1 MKQNKMPLRYKHTEL
16 WIIPQEW
23 EVLHFGDVLDRL
35 SNGLTYDVTNSEG
48 YPVTRIETI
57 SAGEIDYSKVG
68 HILNSEGYEHYKM
81 CKGDILYSHINSIS
95 QIGKVAYYDGD
106 KELYHGMNLLLLRA
120 NNKVEKRYLYYYL
133 LTEHAKHIAQT
144 IAKPAVNQASISTG
158 DLRKI
163 KIPVPP
169 VEEQRK
175 IAEIL
180 GVWDKAIELQTRLVD
195 KLELLKRAL
204 MQRLLTGRL
213 RLPGFSDP
221 WQKVKLGNIGYV
233 YNGLSGKNKSDF
245 EDGNAR
251 FITYMNVFANW
262 HINDYMLGTVRVN
275 PDEKQN
281 TVQYGDIFFTVSS
294 ETPDEVGMASVLLQ
308 ELQNTYLNSFCFGFR
323 LYDFETLSP
332 DFAAY
337 YFRTFGFRKKMYV
350 IAQGSTRYNISK
362 SEVLNINISI
372 PSLAEQTAIAE
383 VLSTADKEIEL
394 AKAKL
399 AAYRTQKRGLMQQ
412 LLTGKK
418 RVK

>member
-1 MKQNKMPLRYKHTEL
+1 MLNGYKHTEL
-16 WIIPQEW
+16 GIIPQEW
-23 EVLHFGDVLDRL
+23 EVLQFGDVLERL
-35 SNGLTYDVTNSEG
+35 SNGLTYDVSNAEG

-68 HILNSEGYEHYKM
+68 HILNSEGCEHYKM

-95 QIGKVAYYDGD
+95 QIGKVAYYNGD

-120 NNKVEKRYLYYYL
+120 NDKVEKRYLYYYL

-180 GVWDKAIELQTRLVD
+180 GVWDKAIELQARLVD
-195 KLELLKRAL
+195 KLELRKRAL
-204 MQRLLTGRL
+204 MQSLLTGRL

-262 HINDYMLGTVRVN
+262 RINDSMLGTVRVS
-275 PDEKQN
+275 PDEQQN

-308 ELQNTYLNSFCFGFR
+308 ELQDTYLNSFCFGFR
-323 LYDFETLSP
+323 LYDFETLLP

-362 SEVLNINISI
+362 SEVLNINICI

-383 VLSTADKEIEL
+383 VLSTADKEIEI

-418 RVK
+418 RVKLLN